1 MKILIIGGGI
11 SGISAAKV
19 ALGKRHDVTVLE
31 SQGEPGGL
39 MARIA
44 NCRVGFKTFFDE
56 IREKK
61 GLTVINGAC
70 IEKVK
75 RVGMGFSVGLDNGQV
90 LDADRV
96 IISAGLTPYD
106 PVEYKGKRVLTS
118 LEYDSVIDQRQGE
131 LPSDFHKIAFF
142 LCVGSRSKEYPLC
155 SSVCC
160 SYTIREIKWTLQRA
174 KPEIT
179 VFYNDLR
186 FFGQEFFMERA
197 FRDSG
202 VRFIRANSRYFDED
216 DDGVTVRF
224 YAGGGIKE
232 ERFNYA
238 VLAIGLRP
246 NPELKKLAS
255 LFGFSLNEYGFV
267 REDRPLTTDAE
278 GVYVS
283 GGALEP
289 MNIKDSI
296 LTGFGAGFLA
306 SMDGDTRD
314 DLISYNN
321 IIYREEPPAFDIS
334 DSGHNIYLFYLATE
348 NPGHAYLYEY
358 VSARYIEA
366 ARMLKREKKDVYVV
380 TRNMVTPSYAEI
392 DYEQARREGV
402 VFIHLEE
409 EEQAFFDN
417 SVFKI
422 TGCGRDIT
430 IENPRIIRLDDYI
443 DGLKEKEFLSLYRS
457 EPQLRW
463 SPTKWNRKRYHIGF
477 IRHPRDKRWEDRE
490 RLGAIGEITLNMIE
504 ERVLPQVNEERCSGC
519 GSCKNACP
527 HEAIEIELK
536 QKDLA
541 IFGPNPT
548 TFIPIAH
555 IREDTCAGCGLCVST
570 CPSDSISMEAQEFL
584 GLENS

>member
-19 ALGKRHDVTVLE
+19 ALGKGHDVTVLE
-31 SQGEPGGL
+31 SQREPGGL
-39 MARIA
+39 MSRIA

-61 GLTVINGAC
+61 GLTVISDAH
-70 IEKVK
+70 ID
-75 RVGMGFSVGLDNGQV
+75 RVERDGRGFSVGLDSGQI
-90 LDADRV
+90 LYADRV

-106 PVEYKGKRVLTS
+106 PVEYKGKRVMTS

-131 LPSDFHKIAFF
+131 LPSDFNKIAFF

-202 VRFIRANSRYFDED
+202 VRFIRANSRYFEED
-216 DDGVTVRF
+216 DEGVTVRF
-224 YAGGGIKE
+224 FAGGGIKE

-246 NPELKKLAS
+246 NPELKRLGS

-267 REDRPLTTDAE
+267 KEKTPLTTDVE
-278 GVYVS
+278 GVFVS
-283 GGALEP
+283 GGSLEP

-306 SMDGDTRD
+306 SQEADSKD
-314 DLISYNN
+314 DLMAYHSKL
-321 IIYREEPPAFDIS
+321 YREEPPVFDIS
-334 DSGHNIYLFYLATE
+334 ESDHNRYLFYLATD
-348 NPGHAYLYEY
+348 NPRYAYLYEY
-358 VSARYIEA
+358 ASSRFIEL
-366 ARMLKREKKDVYVV
+366 ARMLKGQKKEVYVV
-380 TRNMVTPSYAEI
+380 TRNMVTPSYGEI

-409 EEQAFFDN
+409 DEQVFFDN
-417 SVFKI
+417 GVFKVS
-422 TGCGRDIT
+422 GCGRDFS
-430 IENPRIIRLDDYI
+430 IENTRVIRVDDYI
-443 DGLKEKEFLSLYRS
+443 DGLKDKEFLSLYRS

-463 SPTKWNRKRYHIGF
+463 SPTKWDRKRYHIGF
-477 IRHPRDKRWEDRE
+477 IRHPRDRRWEERE
-490 RLGAIGEITLNMIE
+490 VFGAIGEITLNMIE

-527 HEAIEIELK
+527 HEAIEIEFK
-536 QKDLA
+536 QRDLA

-548 TFIPIAH
+548 TYIPIAH

-570 CPSDSISMEAQEFL
+570 CPSDSIIL
-584 GLENS
+584 GGLENS

>member
-19 ALGKRHDVTVLE
+19 ALAKRHDVTILE
-31 SQGEPGGL
+31 SQREPGGL

-61 GLTVINGAC
+61 GLTVINDTS
-70 IEKVK
+70 IE
-75 RVGMGFSVGLDNGQV
+75 RVERAGRGFSVGLDNGETLNV
-90 LDADRV
+90 DRV

-106 PVEYKGKRVLTS
+106 PVEYKGKRVVTS
-118 LEYDSVIDQRQGE
+118 LEYDSIIDQRQGE
-131 LPSDFHKIAFF
+131 LPSDFHKVAFF

-202 VRFIRANSRYFDED
+202 VRFVRANSRYFDED
-216 DDGVTVRF
+216 EDGVTIRYF
-224 YAGGGIKE
+224 AGGGIKE

-246 NPELKKLAS
+246 NPELKTLSS
-255 LFGFSLNEYGFV
+255 LFCFSLNEYGFV
-267 REDRPLTTDAE
+267 KEKSPLTTDAE
-278 GVYVS
+278 GVFVS

-306 SMDGDTRD
+306 SRD
-314 DLISYNN
+314 IDAKDDMKHYEN
-321 IIYREEPPAFDIS
+321 IIYREDPPDFDIPVA
-334 DSGHNIYLFYLATE
+334 DHKTYLFYLATD
-348 NPGHAYLYEY
+348 NPRYAYLYEY
-358 VSARYIEA
+358 ASSRFIDA
-366 ARMLKREKKDVYVV
+366 ARMMKMQKRNVYVV
-380 TRNMVTPSYAEI
+380 TRNMVTPSYGEM
-392 DYEQARREGV
+392 DYEQARREGI

-409 EEQAFFDN
+409 DEQVFFDN
-417 SVFKI
+417 GIFNIKG
-422 TGCGRDIT
+422 TGRDIS
-430 IENPRIIRLDDYI
+430 ILNPMVIRLDDYI
-443 DGLKEKEFLSLYRS
+443 EGLKDKEFLSLYRS

-463 SPTKWNRKRYHIGF
+463 SPTKWDRKRYHTGF
-477 IRHPRDKRWEDRE
+477 IRHPRDKRWEERE
-490 RLGAIGEITLNMIE
+490 TLGAIGEIILNVAE

-519 GSCKNACP
+519 GSCKNSCP
-527 HEAIEIELK
+527 HEAIEIEFK
-536 QKDLA
+536 QKQLA
-541 IFGPNPT
+541 VFGPNLLT
-548 TFIPIAH
+548 YIPVAH
-555 IREDTCAGCGLCVST
+555 IKEDTCAGCGLCAST
-570 CPSDSISMEAQEFL
+570 CPSDSISL
-584 GLENS
+584 